1 MNISPA
7 QKSRGLLILMQLL
20 PLARECSMASMPQR
34 PLHMDAAPRIGA
46 LRATAAVCLLFAL
59 LIASGC
65 GQKTKLA
72 ALPADAVVLAFGD
85 SLTYGTGASE
95 SESYPAQ
102 LARLSGRRVVREGVP
117 GEVSANGLKR
127 LPGALDEHQPRLLV
141 LCHGGNDF
149 LRRLPKA
156 EAAANVRAMVQLAR
170 SRGIDVVLLGTPE
183 FGFLLTPADFYAEI
197 AKEFRIPYEGEVL
210 SRILRDS
217 NLKSDQIHPN
227 AAGYRLMAERVH
239 ALLQKSGAL

>member
-1 MNISPA
+1 MTFM
-7 QKSRGLLILMQLL
+7 L
-20 PLARECSMASMPQR
+20 QR
-34 PLHMDAAPRIGA
+34 PPATAFSPRIGA
-46 LRATAAVCLLFAL
+46 LLAAPALVLAFTLLL
-59 LIASGC
+59 LASGC
-65 GQKTKLA
+65 GQQAKIA

-102 LARLSGRRVVREGVP
+102 LAKLSGRRVVREGIP
-117 GEVSANGLKR
+117 GEVSATGLQR
-127 LPGALDEHQPRLLV
+127 LPGALDEHRPRLLL

-156 EAAANVRAMVQLAR
+156 EAAANVRAMIRLAQ
-170 SRGIDVVLLGTPE
+170 SRGIDVLLIGTPE
-183 FGFLLTPADFYAEI
+183 FGFLLTPPDFYAEI

-210 SRILRDS
+210 SKILRDS

-227 AAGYRLMAERVH
+227 AAGYRLMAQRVYE
-239 ALLQKSGAL
+239 LLKRSGAV